1 MCVLAENSGSNVEG
15 SSGFRDVFPN
25 RKHLTLPELRSQG
38 ALDEHVARP
47 QKASVFQS
55 LFHGV
60 HVDLATVLGRVH
72 LRVCQFSQ
80 SSKASE

>member
-25 RKHLTLPELRSQG
+25 RKHLTLPELRSQS
-38 ALDEHVARP
+38 ALDERVARP
-47 QKASVFQS
+47 QKAYAVQS

-72 LRVCQFSQ
+72 LRDGQLSQ
-80 SSKASE
+80 SSRASE